1 MGKRIG
7 IDVGGTNVKIA
18 LVDKSGKIIYSNSVP
33 TYAKMGYEYTVNNIK
48 QAIKDLMKETN
59 TTAKDIDGIGF
70 DFPGQVDYKT
80 GVVKLAPNIPGWVN
94 VPIAQMI
101 EEEFHI
107 PTRIDNDVRC
117 AALGEMKFGAGQG
130 CENFVCITVGTGI
143 GSGLVV
149 NGQLVRGASN
159 AAGEIGHIK
168 LQMKDGLICG
178 CGDTGC
184 LEAYASG
191 PSIVAMAQ
199 DYIKGGK
206 STKFREM
213 AAAEGG
219 EITPYMVAKAAEAGD
234 PVAKR
239 IFAIVGEY
247 IGIGLT
253 SVINLLNPEKVIIGG
268 GVAEAGDLL
277 LDPIRKTIKE
287 RAMVVAGSAVEIVPA
302 QLGNSPIILLINP
315 VFSEF
320 SNSFICF
327 SIFEISICSLA
338 SIRLM
343 ISFALNFFKLSK
355 SLSLGVDGIIT
366 SSKPSILLCLS

>member
-80 GVVKLAPNIPGWVN
+80 GVVKLAPNIPGWIN

-239 IFAIVGEY
+239 IFEIVGEY

-277 LDPIRKTIKE
+277 LNPIRKTIKE

-302 QLGNSPIILLINP
+302 QLGNSAGVIGASMLID
-315 VFSEF
+315 
-320 SNSFICF
+320 
-327 SIFEISICSLA
+327 A
-338 SIRLM
+338 
-343 ISFALNFFKLSK
+343 
-355 SLSLGVDGIIT
+355 
-366 SSKPSILLCLS
+366 

>member
-1 MGKRIG
+1 MTKRVG

-18 LVDKSGKIIYSNSVP
+18 LVDGEGKIIYSNSVP
-33 TYAKMGYEYTVNNIK
+33 TYAQMGYEYTVNNIK
-48 QAIKDLMKETN
+48 QAIRDLMKETN
-59 TTAKDIDGIGF
+59 TDAKEIEGIGF

-80 GVVKLAPNIPGWVN
+80 GVVKLAPNIPGWIN

-101 EEEFHI
+101 EEEFNI

-117 AALGEMKFGAGQG
+117 AALGELKFGAGKG

-143 GSGLVV
+143 GSGLVI
-149 NGQLVRGASN
+149 NGQLVRGAAN

-168 LQMKDGLICG
+168 LQMNGGPICG

-184 LEAYASG
+184 LEAFASG

-199 DYIKGGK
+199 EYLKGGK

-213 AAAEGG
+213 AGADG
-219 EITPYMVAKAAEAGD
+219 EITPYIVAKAAEAGD

-239 IFAIVGEY
+239 IFEIVGTY
-247 IGIGLT
+247 IGMGLV

-268 GVAEAGDLL
+268 GVAAAGDLL

-287 RAMVVAGSAVEIVPA
+287 RAMVVAGNSVEIVPA
-302 QLGNSPIILLINP
+302 ELGNSAGVIG
-315 VFSEF
+315 
-320 SNSFICF
+320 
-327 SIFEISICSLA
+327 A
-338 SIRLM
+338 SMLVE
-343 ISFALNFFKLSK
+343 
-355 SLSLGVDGIIT
+355 G
-366 SSKPSILLCLS
+366 

>member
-239 IFAIVGEY
+239 IFEIVGEY

-277 LDPIRKTIKE
+277 LNPIRKTIKE

-302 QLGNSPIILLINP
+302 QLGNSAGVIGASMLID
-315 VFSEF
+315 
-320 SNSFICF
+320 
-327 SIFEISICSLA
+327 A
-338 SIRLM
+338 
-343 ISFALNFFKLSK
+343 
-355 SLSLGVDGIIT
+355 
-366 SSKPSILLCLS
+366 

>member
-18 LVDKSGKIIYSNSVP
+18 LVDNNGKIIYSNSVP

-48 QAIKDLMKETN
+48 QAINDLMKETN
-59 TTAKDIDGIGF
+59 TTAKDIEGIGF

-94 VPIAQMI
+94 VPIAKMI
-101 EEEFHI
+101 EDEFHI

-117 AALGEMKFGAGQG
+117 AALGELKFGAGKG
-130 CENFVCITVGTGI
+130 CENFICITVGTGI
-143 GSGLVV
+143 GSGLVI
-149 NGQLVRGASN
+149 NGKLVRGASN

-168 LQMKDGLICG
+168 LQMNGGPICG

-184 LEAYASG
+184 MEAFASG
-191 PSIVAMAQ
+191 PCIVAMAQ

-213 AAAEGG
+213 AAAEGS

-239 IFAIVGEY
+239 IFEIVGEY

-277 LDPIRKTIKE
+277 LEPIRKTIKE
-287 RAMVVAGSAVEIVPA
+287 RAMVVAGEAVEIVPA
-302 QLGNSPIILLINP
+302 QLGNSAGVIGASMLID
-315 VFSEF
+315 
-320 SNSFICF
+320 
-327 SIFEISICSLA
+327 A
-338 SIRLM
+338 
-343 ISFALNFFKLSK
+343 
-355 SLSLGVDGIIT
+355 
-366 SSKPSILLCLS
+366 

>member
-1 MGKRIG
+1 MAKRIG

-18 LVDKSGKIIYSNSVP
+18 LVDDGKIIYSNSVP
-33 TYAKMGYEYTVNNIK
+33 TYAQMGYEYTVNNIK
-48 QAIKDLMKETN
+48 QAIRDLMKETE
-59 TTAKDIDGIGF
+59 TTAADIKGIGF

-101 EEEFHI
+101 EEAFHI
-107 PTRIDNDVRC
+107 PTKIDNDVRC
-117 AALGEMKFGAGQG
+117 AALGEMNFGAGKG
-130 CENFVCITVGTGI
+130 CQNFVCITVGTGI

-149 NGQLVRGASN
+149 NGQLVRGAAN

-168 LQMKDGLICG
+168 LQMKDGPICG

-184 LEAYASG
+184 LEAFASG

-199 DYIKGGK
+199 DYLKSGK

-213 AAAEGG
+213 AGDG
-219 EITPYMVAKAAEAGD
+219 EITPYIVAKAAEAGD

-239 IFAIVGEY
+239 IFTIIGEY
-247 IGIGLT
+247 VGMGLV

-277 LDPIRKTIKE
+277 LEPIRKTVME
-287 RAMVVAGSAVEIVPA
+287 RAMVVARESVEIVPA
-302 QLGNSPIILLINP
+302 ELGNSAGVIG
-315 VFSEF
+315 
-320 SNSFICF
+320 
-327 SIFEISICSLA
+327 A
-338 SIRLM
+338 SML
-343 ISFALNFFKLSK
+343 
-355 SLSLGVDGIIT
+355 VE
-366 SSKPSILLCLS
+366 

>member
-1 MGKRIG
+1 MDKRIG

-302 QLGNSPIILLINP
+302 QLGNSAGVIGASMLID
-315 VFSEF
+315 
-320 SNSFICF
+320 
-327 SIFEISICSLA
+327 A
-338 SIRLM
+338 
-343 ISFALNFFKLSK
+343 
-355 SLSLGVDGIIT
+355 
-366 SSKPSILLCLS
+366 